1 MKKFL
6 MYYLFLFLF
15 SSFCFASQIDVKN
28 DDISILDKS
37 EVFIDDGASLSLED
51 IKQKANFSKYDSD
64 FISLGYTTNEA
75 VWIKFTLTNTT
86 SETLNRVLHI
96 DNSMLDSISLYD
108 ENIETNIGVMNRKT
122 YNDIVDFYFTL
133 DLKANETKTYYLRVL
148 SNSCATYFHLNLET
162 KDVLWSK
169 NYKRTAILFFF
180 MTILITLMIYNFFI
194 FLFTKEKV
202 YLYYVLMILGVVYN
216 HFFSYTGM
224 FIPIVK
230 IFNASD
236 EFIYNY
242 TIVDAYLGIYY
253 YIALYVFIV
262 LFFMEVSQ
270 IKRYLFLYRYFLFLL
285 AVAFFIV
292 LVSAFSTLYLLDYL
306 VYITF
311 INLIGIFLST
321 IYLFYKKEENSS
333 YLMIGFSLY
342 VVGTI
347 VFLLW
352 NVGVYTPKNGYWY
365 FYEISLALESILF
378 SVVLSKKLNQTKA
391 LSNSLDTQKIL
402 LRELHHRVKNNLQFI
417 ISLYRLKLRS
427 YLDSVGKEKLK
438 EVENNVP
445 SMGKI
450 HDILHSNQTISN
462 LNSSIYF
469 EDLIKEIKRAYPNK
483 NINFFIDTKDL
494 VLNIDQA
501 IYCGLIINELVTNS
515 IKYAFNNENANISII
530 LDTDIEK
537 RYLLNIS
544 DNGKGFD
551 WENKPLSFGL
561 TLVERLVK
569 DELKGELQFS
579 NENGASFRILW
590 S

>member
-1 MKKFL
+1 MKKLIIYFQFL
-6 MYYLFLFLF
+6 LLFF
-15 SSFCFASQIDVKN
+15 SFSFASDIVVNN

-37 EVFIDDGASLSLED
+37 EVFIDDGASLSFED
-51 IKQKANFSKYDSD
+51 IKQKATFSKYNSD
-64 FISLGYTTNEA
+64 FISNGYTTDKA
-75 VWIKFTLTNTT
+75 VWIKFTLTNPT

-108 ENIETNIGVMNRKT
+108 GNIETNIGAMNRKT

-148 SNSCATYFHLNLET
+148 SNSCATYFHVNLET

-253 YIALYVFIV
+253 YICLLISFSI
-262 LFFMEVSQ
+262 FFMEISQ
-270 IKRYLFLYRYFLFLL
+270 IKRYLFLYRFFLFLI
-285 AVAFFIV
+285 AIAFLIV
-292 LVSAFSTLYLLDYL
+292 LVSTFSTLYLLDYL
-306 VYITF
+306 MYLSL
-311 INLIGIFLST
+311 INLFSIFFST

-333 YLMIGFSLY
+333 YLMIGFSIY

-347 VFLLW
+347 LFLFYNMGL
-352 NVGVYTPKNGYWY
+352 YIPKNGYWY
-365 FYEISLALESILF
+365 FYEISLALENILF

-391 LSNSLDTQKIL
+391 LANSLDTQKIL

-438 EVENNVP
+438 EVENNVH

-450 HDILHSNQTISN
+450 HDILHSNQNISN
-462 LNSSIYF
+462 LNSSTYF
-469 EDLIKEIKRAYPNK
+469 EDLIKEIKRAYPDNRVE
-483 NINFFIDTKDL
+483 IYIDTQNL
-494 VLNIDQA
+494 TLNIDQA
-501 IYCGLIINELVTNS
+501 IYCGLIRNELVTNS
-515 IKYAFNNENANISII
+515 IKYAFTEKKGDIFI
-530 LDTDIEK
+530 LLRHDETKNYI
-537 RYLLNIS
+537 LSIS
-544 DNGKGFD
+544 DSGKGFD

-569 DELKGELQFS
+569 DELKGELKYT
-579 NENGASFRILW
+579 NENGARFEIW
-590 S
+590 WG

>member
-1 MKKFL
+1 
-6 MYYLFLFLF
+6 
-15 SSFCFASQIDVKN
+15 
-28 DDISILDKS
+28 
-37 EVFIDDGASLSLED
+37 
-51 IKQKANFSKYDSD
+51 
-64 FISLGYTTNEA
+64 
-75 VWIKFTLTNTT
+75 
-86 SETLNRVLHI
+86 
-96 DNSMLDSISLYD
+96 
-108 ENIETNIGVMNRKT
+108 
-122 YNDIVDFYFTL
+122 
-133 DLKANETKTYYLRVL
+133 
-148 SNSCATYFHLNLET
+148 
-162 KDVLWSK
+162 
-169 NYKRTAILFFF
+169 
-180 MTILITLMIYNFFI
+180 
-194 FLFTKEKV
+194 
-202 YLYYVLMILGVVYN
+202 MILGVVYN

-551 WENKPLSFGL
+551 WENKPLSFWIN
-561 TLVERLVK
+561 TC
-569 DELKGELQFS
+569 
-579 NENGASFRILW
+579 
-590 S
+590 

>member
-1 MKKFL
+1 

-417 ISLYRLKLRS
+417 ISLYRAACKFHHHKL
-427 YLDSVGKEKLK
+427 V
-438 EVENNVP
+438 
-445 SMGKI
+445 
-450 HDILHSNQTISN
+450 N
-462 LNSSIYF
+462 L
-469 EDLIKEIKRAYPNK
+469 
-483 NINFFIDTKDL
+483 
-494 VLNIDQA
+494 
-501 IYCGLIINELVTNS
+501 
-515 IKYAFNNENANISII
+515 
-530 LDTDIEK
+530 
-537 RYLLNIS
+537 
-544 DNGKGFD
+544 
-551 WENKPLSFGL
+551 
-561 TLVERLVK
+561 
-569 DELKGELQFS
+569 
-579 NENGASFRILW
+579 
-590 S
+590 

>member
-6 MYYLFLFLF
+6 IYYLFLFLF
-15 SSFCFASQIDVKN
+15 SSFSFASQIDVKN

-51 IKQKANFSKYDSD
+51 IKQKADFSKYESN
-64 FISLGYTTNEA
+64 FISLGYLTNEA

-108 ENIETNIGVMNRKT
+108 GNIETNIGAMNRKT
-122 YNDIVDFYFTL
+122 YNDIVDFYFTI
-133 DLKANETKTYYLRVL
+133 DLKANEIKTYYLRVL
-148 SNSCATYFHLNLET
+148 SNSCATYFHVNLET

-202 YLYYVLMILGVVYN
+202 YIYYVLMLLFTGYN
-216 HFFSYTGM
+216 HFCSYTGM

-230 IFNASD
+230 IFDASD

-242 TIVDAYLGIYY
+242 TVIDAYLGIYY
-253 YIALYVFIV
+253 YICLLISFS
-262 LFFMEVSQ
+262 LFFMEISQ
-270 IKRYLFLYRYFLFLL
+270 IKRYLFLYRFFLFLIAIAL
-285 AVAFFIV
+285 LIV
-292 LVSAFSTLYLLDYL
+292 LVSTFSTLYLLDYL
-306 VYITF
+306 MYLSL
-311 INLIGIFLST
+311 INLFIIFLST

-333 YLMIGFSLY
+333 YLIIGFSIY

-347 VFLLW
+347 LFLFYNMGL
-352 NVGVYTPKNGYWY
+352 YIPKNGYWY
-365 FYEISLALESILF
+365 FYEISLALENILF

-391 LSNSLDTQKIL
+391 LANSLDTQKIL

-427 YLDSVGKEKLK
+427 YLDNVGKEKLK
-438 EVENNVP
+438 EVENNVH

-494 VLNIDQA
+494 TLNIDQA

-515 IKYAFNNENANISII
+515 IKYAFNENSGNISII
-530 LDTDIEK
+530 LDTDIQK
-537 RYLLNIS
+537 RYVLNIF

-551 WENKPLSFGL
+551 WENKSLSFGL

-569 DELKGELQFS
+569 DELKGELKYT
-579 NENGASFRILW
+579 NENGARFEIW
-590 S
+590 WG

>member
-1 MKKFL
+1 MKKSL
-6 MYYLFLFLF
+6 IYYLFLFLF

-37 EVFIDDGASLSLED
+37 EVFIDSGASLSLED
-51 IKQKANFSKYDSD
+51 IKQKADFSKYDSN
-64 FISLGYTTNEA
+64 FISLGYLTNEA
-75 VWIKFTLTNTT
+75 VWIKFTLTNPT

-108 ENIETNIGVMNRKT
+108 GNIETNIGVMNRKT

-148 SNSCATYFHLNLET
+148 SNSCATYFHVNLET

-169 NYKRTAILFFF
+169 NYKRTAILFLF

-202 YLYYVLMILGVVYN
+202 YIYYVLMILGVVYN
-216 HFFSYTGM
+216 HFFSYTGI
-224 FIPIVK
+224 FISISK
-230 IFNASD
+230 IFNTTD
-236 EFIYNY
+236 EFIYYY
-242 TIVDAYLGIYY
+242 TISDAYFGIYY
-253 YIALYVFIV
+253 YLALQTFLN
-262 LFFMEVSQ
+262 LFFMEISQ
-270 IKRYLFLYRYFLFLL
+270 IKKYLFLYRYFLFLIT
-285 AVAFFIV
+285 VAFLIV

-306 VYITF
+306 VYF
-311 INLIGIFLST
+311 SLLNLTSIFLST
-321 IYLFYKKEENSS
+321 LYLVYKKEENSS
-333 YLMIGFSLY
+333 YLMIGFSIY
-342 VVGTI
+342 VIGTL
-347 VFLLW
+347 VFLFY
-352 NVGVYTPKNGYWY
+352 NMGIYIPKNGYWY
-365 FYEISLALESILF
+365 FYEISLALESLLF

-391 LSNSLDTQKIL
+391 LANSLDTQKIL

-438 EVENNVP
+438 EVENNVH

-469 EDLIKEIKRAYPNK
+469 EDLIKEIKRAYPDNRVE
-483 NINFFIDTKDL
+483 IYIDTQDL
-494 VLNIDQA
+494 TLNIDQA

-515 IKYAFNNENANISII
+515 IKYAFTEKKGDIFI
-530 LDTDIEK
+530 LL
-537 RYLLNIS
+537 RYDETKNYILSIS
-544 DNGKGFD
+544 DSGKGFD

-569 DELKGELQFS
+569 DELKGELKYT
-579 NENGASFRILW
+579 NKKGANFRILW

>member
-6 MYYLFLFLF
+6 IYYLFLFLF
-15 SSFCFASQIDVKN
+15 SSFSFASQIDVKD

-37 EVFIDDGASLSLED
+37 EVFIDDGASLFFED
-51 IKQKANFSKYDSD
+51 IKQKANFSKYDSN

-86 SETLNRVLHI
+86 SEILNRVLHI

-108 ENIETNIGVMNRKT
+108 GNIETNIGVMNRKT

-148 SNSCATYFHLNLET
+148 SNSCATYFHVNLET

-202 YLYYVLMILGVVYN
+202 YLYYMLMILGVVYN

-224 FIPIVK
+224 LIPIVK
-230 IFNASD
+230 LFNVSD
-236 EFIYNY
+236 EFIHNY
-242 TIVDAYLGIYY
+242 TVIDAYMGIYY

-262 LFFMEVSQ
+262 LFFMEISQ

-285 AVAFFIV
+285 AVAFLIV

-306 VYITF
+306 VYLTV
-311 INLIGIFLST
+311 INLISIFLST

-333 YLMIGFSLY
+333 YLMIGFSIY
-342 VVGTI
+342 VIGTI

-352 NVGVYTPKNGYWY
+352 NMGLYIPKNGYWY
-365 FYEISLALESILF
+365 FYEISLALENILF

-391 LSNSLDTQKIL
+391 LENSLDTQKIL

-438 EVENNVP
+438 EVENNVH

-469 EDLIKEIKRAYPNK
+469 EDLIKEIKRAYPDNRVE
-483 NINFFIDTKDL
+483 IYIDTQDL
-494 VLNIDQA
+494 TLNIDQA

-515 IKYAFNNENANISII
+515 IKYAFTEKKGDIFI
-530 LDTDIEK
+530 LL
-537 RYLLNIS
+537 RYDETKNYILSIS
-544 DNGKGFD
+544 DSGKGFD

-569 DELKGELQFS
+569 DELKGELKYT
-579 NENGASFRILW
+579 NKNGANFRILW